1 MLSRL
6 HSMNISD
13 AVRRKPRK
21 LSGLCRFSSVRETRV
36 TLRWA
41 RTSAWRELTGPR
53 EEGEAAGAGTSSAGR
68 HVTARRGQL
77 APPLAGVVGRPAAR
91 GLGDTPQGGGL
102 GGACAV
108 AGSGRRAPRG
118 WGRAEAAARR
128 PEGSGRRAGRGR
140 EARRPAGRPSRPD
153 DVAQW
158 PAPAG
163 SGARL
168 FRPRRASSRS
178 L

>member
-1 MLSRL
+1 MINSVLSRL

-13 AVRRKPRK
+13 AVRRKPRQ

-53 EEGEAAGAGTSSAGR
+53 EEGEAAGREQAARGR
-68 HVTARRGQL
+68 HVTAQRGQL

-91 GLGDTPQGGGL
+91 GLGDTPQGGGV

-108 AGSGRRAPRG
+108 ADRKSVG
-118 WGRAEAAARR
+118 
-128 PEGSGRRAGRGR
+128 
-140 EARRPAGRPSRPD
+140 
-153 DVAQW
+153 
-158 PAPAG
+158 
-163 SGARL
+163 
-168 FRPRRASSRS
+168 
-178 L
+178 